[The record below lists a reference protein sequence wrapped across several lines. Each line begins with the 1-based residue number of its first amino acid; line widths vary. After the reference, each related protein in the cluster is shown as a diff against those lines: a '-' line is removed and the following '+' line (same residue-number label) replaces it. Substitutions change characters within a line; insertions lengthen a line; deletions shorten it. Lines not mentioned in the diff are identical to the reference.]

1 MQGKNEI
8 NIFFKMRLTLMK
20 KEKKISLCEKVLNVY
35 QINSHRG
42 ESELDFLST
51 MSFLARVVL
60 RSFSQILFSSWN
72 DERITMQ
79 QWGDQKTRR
88 KIKGW
93 KRLIETRG
101 PTQVRGVR
109 EVQVAKGKTLK
120 VGVELKKDDYD
131 NLLLISLDEV

>member
-1 MQGKNEI
+1 
-8 NIFFKMRLTLMK
+8 
-20 KEKKISLCEKVLNVY
+20 
-35 QINSHRG
+35 
-42 ESELDFLST
+42 
-51 MSFLARVVL
+51 
-60 RSFSQILFSSWN
+60 
-72 DERITMQ
+72 MQ

-93 KRLIETRG
+93 ERIIETRG

-131 NLLLISLDEV
+131 NLLLISRKFNEVALIY